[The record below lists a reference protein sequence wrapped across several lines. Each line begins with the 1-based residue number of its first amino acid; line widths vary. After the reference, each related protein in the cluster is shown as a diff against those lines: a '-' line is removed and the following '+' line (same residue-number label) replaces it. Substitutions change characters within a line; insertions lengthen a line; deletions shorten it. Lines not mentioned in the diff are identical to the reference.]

1 MSGAWVWLLMDFAG
15 GIRLA
20 GVWLGGVCIYVL
32 QWALGAR
39 IRRRAVGSE
48 MKIVFKRSSGMRD
61 GLRDGLC
68 YGFLILTALIAGVA
82 QARQQRSTEAQE
94 LHPEA
99 SQQAAQTQESQPQTK
114 TEQGSTPRI
123 SVDVKTVSVPV
134 TVRDK
139 HGKIISNL
147 TKEDFAVEEDGRP
160 QTVNYFARENDLPLR
175 LGLLVDTS
183 LSQRRVLEE
192 ERSAS
197 YSFLDHL
204 LRENRDLAF
213 VIHFDRE
220 VELLEDF
227 TGSRPKLQAALQSLQ
242 TPQMDANSGGGG
254 GQSGGGGQGGGGQGG
269 GIGGGGI
276 GGGGIGGG
284 RGRGRGRC
292 GGGGGG
298 GGGNSGHRGGGTL
311 LYDAVYLA
319 GNDLMSKQQ
328 GRKALIILSDG
339 VDHGSKVGITTAI
352 ETAQRADT
360 VVYSILFKD
369 DEGFGNRGSIS
380 MGPFG
385 TGRRGGGRG
394 PQEERVDGKKILEQI
409 SRETGGRMFEVSKKE
424 TVDKIY
430 AQIEEELRN
439 QYSLGYT
446 PDKNTGPGY
455 HKLHVTTKQ
464 KELVVQA
471 RDGYY
476 SAQ

>member
-1 MSGAWVWLLMDFAG
+1 MRIVLGNGGTRTQVGLTDAVCYGALIVMALVAG
-15 GIRLA
+15 GA
-20 GVWLGGVCIYVL
+20 
-32 QWALGAR
+32 
-39 IRRRAVGSE
+39 
-48 MKIVFKRSSGMRD
+48 
-61 GLRDGLC
+61 
-68 YGFLILTALIAGVA
+68 
-82 QARQQRSTEAQE
+82 EAQQQTTVE
-94 LHPEA
+94 AQKPGLQASQPA
-99 SQQAAQTQESQPQTK
+99 SQQPAQTQESQPQTK
-114 TEQGSTPRI
+114 SEQGSVPKI

-139 HGKIISNL
+139 HGKIIANL
-147 TKEDFAVEEDGRP
+147 SKEDFVVDEDGRP

-183 LSQRRVLEE
+183 LSQRRVLEQ

-204 LRENRDLAF
+204 LRENKDLAF

-254 GQSGGGGQGGGGQGG
+254 GQSGGGGGQGG
-269 GIGGGGI
+269 GNGGGGI
-276 GGGGIGGG
+276 GGGGIGG
-284 RGRGRGRC
+284 RR

-298 GGGNSGHRGGGTL
+298 GRGSGHGGGGTL

-319 GNDLMSKQQ
+319 GDDLMNKQQ

-339 VDHGSKVGITTAI
+339 VDHGSKEGIMTAI
-352 ETAQRADT
+352 ETAQRSDT

-369 DEGFGNRGSIS
+369 DEGHGGRTSMQ

-385 TGRRGGGRG
+385 TGRRGGGR
-394 PQEERVDGKKILEQI
+394 PQEERPDGKKILERI
-409 SRETGGRMFEVSKKE
+409 SKETGGRMFEVSKKE
-424 TVDKIY
+424 TVEKIY
-430 AQIEEELRN
+430 GEIEEELRN

-446 PDKNTGPGY
+446 PDKDTGAGY
-455 HKLHVTTKQ
+455 HKLHVNTKQ
-464 KELVVQA
+464 KDLVVQA

>member
-1 MSGAWVWLLMDFAG
+1 MKIAMVKGWSG
-15 GIRLA
+15 
-20 GVWLGGVCIYVL
+20 
-32 QWALGAR
+32 
-39 IRRRAVGSE
+39 RRA
-48 MKIVFKRSSGMRD
+48 
-61 GLRDGLC
+61 GLRDLLGS
-68 YGFLILTALIAGVA
+68 GVFILTALVVGVA
-82 QARQQRSTEAQE
+82 QARQQGAQSQEA
-94 LHPEA
+94 
-99 SQQAAQTQESQPQTK
+99 QPQTK
-114 TEQGSTPRI
+114 AEQSSTPKI

-134 TVRDK
+134 TVHDK

-147 TKEDFAVEEDGRP
+147 TKEDFVVEEDGRP
-160 QTVNYFARENDLPLR
+160 QTVNYFAREKDLPLR

-204 LRENRDLAF
+204 LRENKDLAF

-242 TPQMDANSGGGG
+242 TPQMDANSGGG
-254 GQSGGGGQGGGGQGG
+254 QSGGGGGQSGGGQGG

-276 GGGGIGGG
+276 GGGGIGG
-284 RGRGRGRC
+284 RR

-298 GGGNSGHRGGGTL
+298 GGRGSGHGGGTL

-319 GNDLMSKQQ
+319 GDDLMRKQQ

-369 DEGFGNRGSIS
+369 DEGYGGRSS
-380 MGPFG
+380 MQMGPFG
-385 TGRRGGGRG
+385 TGRRGGGR
-394 PQEERVDGKKILEQI
+394 PQEARVDGKKILEQI
-409 SRETGGRMFEVSKKE
+409 SKETGGRMFEVSKKE
-424 TVDKIY
+424 TVEKIY

-464 KELVVQA
+464 QELVAQA

-476 SAQ
+476 SGQ

>member
-1 MSGAWVWLLMDFAG
+1 VG
-15 GIRLA
+15 GI
-20 GVWLGGVCIYVL
+20 CIYVL
-32 QWALGAR
+32 QWAQGASV
-39 IRRRAVGSE
+39 RRRAGGSE
-48 MKIVFKRSSGMRD
+48 MKIAFVKRWSGMQG
-61 GLRDGLC
+61 GLRDALC
-68 YGFLILTALIAGVA
+68 CGVLISAAVVGGAAWARPQTKAAA
-82 QARQQRSTEAQE
+82 QQTNDQGSRQVYQQT
-94 LHPEA
+94 
-99 SQQAAQTQESQPQTK
+99 SQGAAQTQEAQPQTK
-114 TEQGSTPRI
+114 TEQGSTPKI
-123 SVDVKTVSVPV
+123 SMDVKTVSVPV

-147 TKEDFAVEEDGRP
+147 TKEDFVVDEDGRP
-160 QTVNYFARENDLPLR
+160 QVVNYFARENDLPLR

-204 LRENRDLAF
+204 LRENKDLAF

-254 GQSGGGGQGGGGQGG
+254 GQNGGGQSGGGGQGG
-269 GIGGGGI
+269 GIGGGGM
-276 GGGGIGGG
+276 GGG
-284 RGRGRGRC
+284 RRR
-292 GGGGGG
+292 GGG

-311 LYDAVYLA
+311 VYDAVYLA

-369 DEGFGNRGSIS
+369 SEGFGDRSLS

-409 SRETGGRMFEVSKKE
+409 SKETGGRMFVVSKKE
-424 TVDKIY
+424 TVEKIY
-430 AQIEEELRN
+430 SQIEEELRN